1 MEKVLNRKLF
11 KQRYIESQ
19 KPQVK
24 KLKEGGIFLSEE
36 EGGLSR
42 RDKALY
48 AATLAAP
55 FLKGTQA
62 PGESM
67 LTGALRA
74 FGEGLE
80 KIPATALAIEK
91 SRPKAKAFIRQATSA
106 EKTELGYNVN
116 DRLTVKVDGGTVVGI
131 ADKPTQKE
139 RTDSSKRAGVIETG
153 KQNYT
158 LLEQENYPTGTI
170 EGRVKRFASS
180 FGMYEGV
187 ARLETEL
194 ENFRK
199 DAIQA
204 LRGAQVGPLEE
215 ASFDAILPKM
225 TDRPA
230 VIKAKMATAMRK
242 ITALDDRMGAG
253 GTVMDPNAGFDGY
266 MDDFLKFGIKQQ
278 NINYAPNAATF
289 EIKDGVLIQK

>member
-1 MEKVLNRKLF
+1 MDKVLTRKLF

-67 LTGALRA
+67 LTGALRS

-106 EKTELGYNVN
+106 EKKELGYNDA

-131 ADKPTQKE
+131 ADKPTNAE
-139 RTDSSKRAGVIETG
+139 RKDSAKRNSVINSGTKIFE
-153 KQNYT
+153 
-158 LLEQENYPTGTI
+158 LLEQEGYPTGTI

-187 ARLETEL
+187 ARLDVEI
-194 ENFRK
+194 ENFKK

-215 ASFDAILPKM
+215 ASFDAILPKL

-242 ITALDDRMGAG
+242 IKDLDDRMGAG
-253 GTVMDPNAGFDGY
+253 GFVSDPGNIDGY
-266 MDDFLKFGIKQQ
+266 LDSFIEFGVKQQ